1 MVNTTNEGLTGGLVF
16 IRHGESENNVQK
28 IYNSD
33 PKNPAYQPV
42 GLTAT
47 GREQVLGT
55 SRRLLSQGIDG
66 HTIGQVLIS
75 PLPRTIATA
84 AIVMDVLSIRSDKSK
99 VELRA
104 TEQRMGE
111 REGQSFDDHTPWFVE
126 HPERFGGESRSALQ
140 SRMASLLHDISAH
153 WDLSRQFVLI
163 ISHGSP
169 LLVAQEYLGLGNQ
182 RLQTGGCRVIPF
194 AQIKTLKPRLY
205 PQAKKY

>member
-47 GREQVLGT
+47 GREQVLAT

-84 AIVMDVLSIRSDKSK
+84 AIVMDVLSIPSDKSK

-111 REGQSFDDHTPWFVE
+111 RKVRVLRIIPPGFLSTLNASVERAAVRCKAEWHHCCMTFCPLGPESAVCLDYQPRQPTACGAGISRAWQSAASNRRLSG
-126 HPERFGGESRSALQ
+126 HPLCANKN
-140 SRMASLLHDISAH
+140 A
-153 WDLSRQFVLI
+153 
-163 ISHGSP
+163 
-169 LLVAQEYLGLGNQ
+169 
-182 RLQTGGCRVIPF
+182 
-194 AQIKTLKPRLY
+194 
-205 PQAKKY
+205 